1 MKTAVDSSVLLDVL
15 GADPR
20 FGEAS
25 REALRAAYD
34 AGALVACEV
43 VWAEVRAHF
52 PADADFA
59 QALGLLGI
67 RFDPITPSRP
77 PRRGD
82 SGAKA
87 DRRGARSG
95 GESSP
100 TSSSAPTPPCRRT
113 PSSPG
118 TGASTGATSV
128 SYASSIRARP
138 EPGADHAGPASGREG
153 LRRHG
158 ERRTR
163 RQQPPIGG
171 DEGRPVAGEV
181 VNGACQRNPS

>member
-52 PADADFA
+52 PTDADFA

-67 RFDPITPSRP
+67 RFEPITPVAAAAAGRLWRESRP
-77 PRRGD
+77 AGRALRGRVVADFLVGAHAALQADALLTRDRGFYRRD
-82 SGAKA
+82 FRELRVI
-87 DRRGARSG
+87 D
-95 GESSP
+95 P
-100 TSSSAPTPPCRRT
+100 SA
-113 PSSPG
+113 S
-118 TGASTGATSV
+118 
-128 SYASSIRARP
+128 
-138 EPGADHAGPASGREG
+138 
-153 LRRHG
+153 
-158 ERRTR
+158 
-163 RQQPPIGG
+163 
-171 DEGRPVAGEV
+171 
-181 VNGACQRNPS
+181 